1 MYRKTGRIN
10 LSSLRMQNSFYEPQ
24 TNASANTTCSL
35 GCGSMRSLDTHVCRA
50 GGNGNESNRG
60 EGKTSERANDRASE
74 RDSLESV
81 RTPWPARRDRLSHLL
96 PAYSRSRE
104 GGRKCRC
111 CLRTLE
117 SQARSSFPTTDEE
130 RARRR

>member
-1 MYRKTGRIN
+1 MCENRKSGKPF
-10 LSSLRMQNSFYEPQ
+10 LLR
-24 TNASANTTCSL
+24 NAERFLRTADERLRDTICSL
-35 GCGSMRSLDTHVCRA
+35 GRGSMRARHARVAQVGTVTNRIA
-50 GGNGNESNRG
+50 GKANER
-60 EGKTSERANDRASE
+60 TTE

-104 GGRKCRC
+104 GGRKCWC

-117 SQARSSFPTTDEE
+117 SQARSLFPTVRTANG
-130 RARRR
+130 AR